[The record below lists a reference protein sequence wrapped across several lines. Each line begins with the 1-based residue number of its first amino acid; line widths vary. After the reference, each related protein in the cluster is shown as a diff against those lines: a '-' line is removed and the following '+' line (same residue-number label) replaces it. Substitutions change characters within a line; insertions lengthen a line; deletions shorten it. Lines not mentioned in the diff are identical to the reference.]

1 MSEFGNKLKQY
12 RNDLGMN
19 QTDFANEIGM
29 SKAFYNRIEM
39 GLAKCPISK
48 IDNIVSLLNRHGIDT
63 SHWDEWKLE
72 LAQERISL
80 SEIHFNQQLLLL
92 KLSNITL
99 SDNQIEDILNLI

>member
-12 RNDLGMN
+12 RIDLGMN

-48 IDNIVSLLNRHGIDT
+48 IDNVVSLLNRHGIDT
-63 SHWDEWKLE
+63 SQWDVWKLE
-72 LAQERISL
+72 LTQERISL
-80 SEIHFNQQLLLL
+80 SEIQFNQQLLLL
-92 KLSNITL
+92 KLSNTSL
-99 SDNQIEDILNLI
+99 TNDQISSILKLI

>member
-12 RNDLGMN
+12 RTDLGMN

-48 IDNIVSLLNRHGIDT
+48 IDNVVSLLNRHGIDT
-63 SHWDEWKLE
+63 SQWDVWKLE

-92 KLSNITL
+92 KLSNTSL
-99 SDNQIEDILNLI
+99 TNDQISSILKLI

>member
-12 RNDLGMN
+12 RNDIGMN

-39 GLAKCPISK
+39 GLAKCPTSK
-48 IDNIVSLLNRHGIDT
+48 IDNIVALLNRHGIIT
-63 SHWDEWKLE
+63 SHWDMWRTE

-80 SEIHFNQQLLLL
+80 SDIHFDQQLLML
-92 KLSNITL
+92 KLGNMVLT
-99 SDNQIEDILNLI
+99 NKQIENILKQV